1 MASSRA
7 EKREVET
14 GLFND
19 DFVEI
24 KSGLT
29 KGEKVLLNPP
39 RWTEPES
46 AKKQAETKP
55 EPVKKQAETKPEPVK
70 K

>member
-1 MASSRA
+1 VPIQAVITVEGKKLCYCLTGRGP

-29 KGEKVLLNPP
+29 EGQKVMLNPP
-39 RWTEPES
+39 RPGQVEEIGKE
-46 AKKQAETKP
+46 A
-55 EPVKKQAETKPEPVK
+55 
-70 K
+70 